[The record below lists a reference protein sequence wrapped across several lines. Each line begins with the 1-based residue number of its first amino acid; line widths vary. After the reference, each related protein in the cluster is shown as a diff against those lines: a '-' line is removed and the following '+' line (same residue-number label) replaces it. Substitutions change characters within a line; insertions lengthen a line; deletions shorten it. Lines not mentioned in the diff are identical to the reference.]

1 MMVKKIFSSPPL
13 SQQPLTCFCSFQDL
27 IWSENNWTHFGK
39 QFNKFKHFPLP
50 GQIGLTDLSHQ
61 KKLSPSKPTYNWNL
75 LCENMSHLLNEPLAQ
90 EAQLLRIKEATDG
103 LNFEEKMQTSKKP
116 ASGSKTHLPVFELKA
131 HNCPKSLL
139 ADFSSYFRMNSIA
152 DSAMTV
158 VTISFKSENDMALW
172 NSQVDAERDFLTDRV
187 NRMIF
192 CSSVFIMRNL

>member
-1 MMVKKIFSSPPL
+1 
-13 SQQPLTCFCSFQDL
+13 
-27 IWSENNWTHFGK
+27 
-39 QFNKFKHFPLP
+39 
-50 GQIGLTDLSHQ
+50 
-61 KKLSPSKPTYNWNL
+61 
-75 LCENMSHLLNEPLAQ
+75 MSHLLNEPLAQ

-192 CSSVFIMRNL
+192 YSSILIMGNL